1 MIAFQLDVGGLIW
14 INPEL
19 VSSVQRQS
27 DGIVLIRFAAG
38 QPQQVAQVRG
48 EAADVVAQLCN
59 VEAQPAFDRRRRPSA
74 QPESEETGLFGAG
87 LTARPR

>member
-38 QPQQVAQVRG
+38 QPQQVVQVRG
-48 EAADVVAQLCN
+48 EAADIVAQLCD
-59 VEAQPAFDRRRRPSA
+59 ADAPPTFDRRRRQA
-74 QPESEETGLFGAG
+74 AAPEPEEAGLFGVG
-87 LTARPR
+87 LAARMK

>member
-1 MIAFQLDVGGLIW
+1 MAFQLDVGGLIW

-38 QPQQVAQVRG
+38 QPQQVVQVRG
-48 EAADVVAQLCN
+48 EAADVVAQICETEHTP
-59 VEAQPAFDRRRRPSA
+59 VFDRRNRAPT
-74 QPESEETGLFGAG
+74 PETEGAGLFGAG
-87 LTARPR
+87 LAARMR

>member
-48 EAADVVAQLCN
+48 QASEVAMKLCEA
-59 VEAQPAFDRRRRPSA
+59 EPGPAYDRRSRPSE
-74 QPESEETGLFGAG
+74 PEAEAVGLFGTG
-87 LTARPR
+87 LNARLR

>member
-1 MIAFQLDVGGLIW
+1 MGGLIW

-59 VEAQPAFDRRRRPSA
+59 VEAQPAFDRRRRAGP
-74 QPESEETGLFGAG
+74 QPEPQDAGLFGAG
-87 LTARPR
+87 LAARPK